1 MDITTVLNKEQI
13 EACQYLDGHLRIVA
27 GAGSG
32 KTRVLT
38 YRIAYL
44 IENIGINPRSILAI
58 TFTNKAANEMRH
70 RVEQLLGSENTGVL
84 LCTIHSLCVRI
95 LRQHIRVLNYPTS
108 FVIMDEE
115 DQKALMKNLY
125 KEYHID
131 SKIISY
137 NSALSAISTFK
148 NSNITPEMALMQA
161 GNLYGEKNKALLYG
175 AYTKYQQEHFLLD
188 FDDLILFAVKILSEY
203 DDIRSYWQSRFLI
216 Y

>member
-148 NSNITPEMALMQA
+148 NSNITP
-161 GNLYGEKNKALLYG
+161 
-175 AYTKYQQEHFLLD
+175 
-188 FDDLILFAVKILSEY
+188 
-203 DDIRSYWQSRFLI
+203 
-216 Y
+216 